1 MGWEGHPVA
10 EEQPLCCSRALGA
23 PCTVLYLRG
32 TEARNCLLVASP
44 QAEGS
49 ESGPWGLSPRFCHGL
64 GTAACSVTCKELSR
78 YRQRPLLASL
88 RFESTGIHRAWRTAG
103 AQRSTC

>member
-23 PCTVLYLRG
+23 PCTVLSLIG
-32 TEARNCLLVASP
+32 AKEARNCLLVASP

-49 ESGPWGLSPRFCHGL
+49 ETGPWGLSPPPP
-64 GTAACSVTCKELSR
+64 TASAMAWAL
-78 YRQRPLLASL
+78 QLA
-88 RFESTGIHRAWRTAG
+88 
-103 AQRSTC
+103 Q